1 MKNVSE
7 EQAFKALEEMTK
19 KVYAQPEARREAP
32 PASTL
37 QAKAAEVYAAEPG
50 LLGVLGLTAAGSGT
64 AKYILVDYSFTT
76 SVRYLWA
83 YVDTEWKHT
92 ALNEDQVAGIAKVVL
107 EANTVQVW
115 WTDSQITFIR
125 CWK

>member
-1 MKNVSE
+1 VKNVSE

-19 KVYAQPEARREAP
+19 KVYAQPAAREAP
-32 PASTL
+32 LASTL
-37 QAKAAEVYAAEPG
+37 QAKAAQVYAAEPG
-50 LLGVLGLTAAGSGT
+50 LLDVLGLAAAGSGT
-64 AKYILVDYSFTT
+64 AKYILVDYSFTS

-83 YVDTEWKHT
+83 YVDTEWKYR
-92 ALNEDQVAGIAKVVL
+92 ALNDDQVAGIAKVAL